1 MKQPSFFAFSA
12 FRTSWKR
19 QSGVVLFITLIAL
32 LAMSLAAVALIRSVD
47 TGTLIAGNLAFK
59 QSATSSADA
68 GIERALDWL
77 AGVEAANLN
86 GNVLMDPIHPFN
98 LDDAANGYYSGL
110 ASINLDTF
118 DWDANGISVIDG
130 SGNDV
135 RYVIERM
142 CRISNNI
149 AAASDCI
156 YSGGLEDG
164 NGRSTPLST
173 TYCDPKL
180 QCPGAGSTPM
190 IRITVRS
197 RGAKSTIS
205 FVQAFAF

>member
-1 MKQPSFFAFSA
+1 
-12 FRTSWKR
+12 
-19 QSGVVLFITLIAL
+19 
-32 LAMSLAAVALIRSVD
+32 VD
-47 TGTLIAGNLAFK
+47 TSTLIAGNLAFR

-68 GIERALDWL
+68 GVEQALSWL
-77 AGVEAANLN
+77 AQIEAANPD
-86 GNVLMDPIHPFN
+86 GNVLMDPTHPFN
-98 LDDAANGYYSGL
+98 SNSAANGYYSGL
-110 ASINLDTF
+110 DFINLDTF
-118 DWDANGISVIDG
+118 DWDANGIPVNDG

-197 RGAKSTIS
+197 RGAKSTVS
-205 FVQAFAF
+205 TVQAFAF